1 MAGAAGLALCQ
12 GMRWSL
18 PSGSTHQLQ
27 RELKN
32 AVCLGFFAWLITRD
46 SAAKIL
52 CHGRCGGAQKV
63 LLSWAEEQI
72 AGCFPALR
80 KLVLLLPS
88 SCVQS
93 HQLRKRNE
101 ESSPREYPCLISLI
115 PEGLPFLLV
124 AQSLLSP
131 PLYLPRDTPSGKT
144 VKHSPEGVDHNTAY
158 SLHQLGSG

>member
-52 CHGRCGGAQKV
+52 CHGPCGDAQKV

-88 SCVQS
+88 VLCAVTPAQKKERGVLTSGV
-93 HQLRKRNE
+93 
-101 ESSPREYPCLISLI
+101 SLSDFFD
-115 PEGLPFLLV
+115 P
-124 AQSLLSP
+124 
-131 PLYLPRDTPSGKT
+131 
-144 VKHSPEGVDHNTAY
+144 
-158 SLHQLGSG
+158 